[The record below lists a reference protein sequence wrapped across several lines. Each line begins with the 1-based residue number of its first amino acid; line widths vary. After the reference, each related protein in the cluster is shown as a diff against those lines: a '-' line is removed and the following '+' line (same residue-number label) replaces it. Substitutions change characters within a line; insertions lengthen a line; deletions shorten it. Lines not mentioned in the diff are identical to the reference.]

1 MPTQLHSSYI
11 GIGGCVRCA
20 REILYWPRMSAEIR
34 DFVSRCPICETYHSA
49 QACKELQPHELP
61 LRFWQKIDADLLVI
75 GQQTFLIM

>member
-1 MPTQLHSSYI
+1 MPTQLHSSHI
-11 GIGGCVRCA
+11 GIGGCVRFA
-20 REILYWPRMSAEIR
+20 HEILYWPRMSAEIR

-61 LRFWQKIDADLLVI
+61 LRFWQKIAADLLVI